1 MVFSGISFLYYF
13 LPLMAAIYFISPNR
27 LKNVVLLAGS
37 LVFYAWGEPKNVF
50 LMAASILT
58 GYGFGLLEE
67 KYRERRLGQMCCVCS
82 VVISVFI
89 LIFFKFS
96 FFSVAFPA
104 GISFYTFQMISYAAD
119 VQRGMKAQKNL
130 VSLGTYIAMFPQLIA
145 GPIVRYSDISG
156 QLCDRTHSFE
166 LAAEGIRRF
175 VTGLAKKVLL
185 ADQLWEL
192 CSEFRGSGEK
202 SILFY
207 WLYALASALY
217 IYYDFSGYSD
227 MAIGL
232 GRIFGFHFPENF
244 NYPYISGSV
253 TEFWRRWHISLGSW
267 FRDYVY
273 IPLGGS
279 RAGVRRQ
286 AVNILIVWTLTGFWH
301 GAAWNF
307 ILWGLC
313 SAVLLILEKRFL
325 LAALKKSRVCS
336 HIYTLVFVLVSFVIF
351 HAGNLNE
358 AYSDILGLFGA
369 GGIPAVSPEAL
380 YCFRNFA
387 PVLLLGMAGAT
398 PVVRNA
404 AVRLSGHPSY
414 GRILN
419 LFESVFLAALLFA
432 ATAYLIGG
440 SFHPFLYFR
449 F

>member
-1 MVFSGISFLYYF
+1 
-13 LPLMAAIYFISPNR
+13 
-27 LKNVVLLAGS
+27 
-37 LVFYAWGEPKNVF
+37 
-50 LMAASILT
+50 
-58 GYGFGLLEE
+58 
-67 KYRERRLGQMCCVCS
+67 
-82 VVISVFI
+82 
-89 LIFFKFS
+89 
-96 FFSVAFPA
+96 
-104 GISFYTFQMISYAAD
+104 MISYAAD
-119 VQRGMKAQKNL
+119 VHRGMKAQKNL

-325 LAALKKSRVCS
+325 LAALKKSRVYS

-419 LFESVFLAALLFA
+419 LFEPVFLAALLFA
-432 ATAYLIGG
+432 ATAYLIDG
-440 SFHPFLYFR
+440 SFHSFLYFM